1 MARPLVTASAIFDAN
16 KRMARSA
23 SSLPGIT

>member
-1 MARPLVTASAIFDAN
+1 MPRPDMTASAIFDAN
-16 KRMARSA
+16 SRIARSA